1 MRSDSKSDHFFPN
14 FRIYQKHEARH
25 VNRNTS
31 GEAFVSSYNKKN
43 LELSKGDC
51 KQFVQGVGYNP
62 EPVLA

>member
-1 MRSDSKSDHFFPN
+1 M
-14 FRIYQKHEARH
+14 
-25 VNRNTS
+25 NRNTS
-31 GEAFVSSYNKKN
+31 GEAFVRRVLTIKKN